1 MQTMRDLMQF
11 MDSSYSTI
19 ESRSKGILRF
29 RSLSLLDRSLRSVA
43 IATIAAYQCH
53 LSPRKGYSCAHRIV
67 HGGHSCSESIKN
79 ILTDKS
85 LFEATLL
92 ARQRFRECNIASMSI
107 NNRVA
112 KSGNSTKALMGGPD
126 SDPIS
131 CLIGLVIAFIAAL
144 FGKDNCCK

>member
-1 MQTMRDLMQF
+1 MRDLTQF

-43 IATIAAYQCH
+43 IATIAAYQRH
-53 LSPRKGYSCAHRIV
+53 LSPRKGYSCSHRIV

-79 ILTDKS
+79 TLADKS

-92 ARQRFRECNIASMSI
+92 ARKRFRECDIAYMSLK
-107 NNRVA
+107 NQPV
-112 KSGNSTKALMGGPD
+112 KSERSIGTSIDFDYT
-126 SDPIS
+126 DPIA
-131 CLIGLVIAFIAAL
+131 CIFGLVAALIAAF
-144 FGKDNCCK
+144 FGKGSCCK